1 MELRDDEKLEKV
13 NHDISLIRKKN
24 GLTFGTDA
32 YLLAAYIPART
43 RAFAIELG
51 GGTGIISLL
60 LLAAKKCASVTAVEV
75 QPEYCDL
82 MKRNA
87 ALGGFEQFSAHCAD
101 VRALPDGVLTSECAD
116 VVFSNPP
123 YMKADSGKRN
133 EHDEKFIAR
142 HEVCGGIDD
151 FCGAAER
158 LLKYGGSFYCVYR
171 TDRLIDLLASLRAH
185 RLEPKKMTFVHADKS
200 SEPSIVLVE
209 AKKGASPSLVLTK
222 PLILH
227 PENAGEKSRPLSP
240 DAERIYETCSFAD
253 FFKK

>member
-1 MELRDDEKLEKV
+1 MEIYEDEKLERV
-13 NHDISLIRKKN
+13 NENVSFIRKKN

-32 YLLAAYIPART
+32 YLLAAYIPSRP
-43 RAFAIELG
+43 RATVIELG

-60 LLAAKKCASVTAVEV
+60 LLAAKKCRRATAVEV
-75 QPEYCDL
+75 QSEYCDL

-87 ALGGFEQFSAHCAD
+87 EIGGFDGFTPHLAD
-101 VRALPDGVLTSECAD
+101 VRDLPDEALPSEYAD
-116 VVFSNPP
+116 IVFSNPP

-151 FCGAAER
+151 FCAAAER
-158 LLKYGGSFYCVYR
+158 LLKYGGNFYCVYR
-171 TDRLIDLLASLRAH
+171 PDRLIDLLASLRAH
-185 RLEPKKMTFVHADKS
+185 RLEPKRMTFVHADKS
-200 SEPSIVLVE
+200 AEPSMVLVE
-209 AKKGASPSLVLTK
+209 AKKGAASSLILTK

-240 DAERIYETCSFAD
+240 DAERIYETCSFSD

>member
-1 MELRDDEKLEKV
+1 MEIREDEKLEKV
-13 NHDISLIRKKN
+13 NSNISLIRRKN

-32 YLLAAYIPART
+32 YLLASYIPARS

-87 ALGGFEQFSAHCAD
+87 SLGGFESFSAHCAD
-101 VRALPDGVLTSECAD
+101 VRALPDGVLMSECAD

-123 YMKADSGKRN
+123 YMKVDSGKRN
-133 EHDEKFIAR
+133 EHDEKYIAR

-151 FCGAAER
+151 FCAAAER

-171 TDRLIDLLASLRAH
+171 PDRLIDLLASLRAH
-185 RLEPKKMTFVHADKS
+185 RLEPKRMTFVHADKS

-209 AKKGASPSLVLTK
+209 AKKGAASSLVLTR
-222 PLILH
+222 PLFLH
-227 PENAGEKSRPLSP
+227 PKNAGEKSRPLSP

>member
-101 VRALPDGVLTSECAD
+101 VRDLPDEVLTSECAD

-123 YMKADSGKRN
+123 YMNDGGGIKNDYSPKA
-133 EHDEKFIAR
+133 IAR
-142 HEVCGGIDD
+142 HEVLCSLEDIARVSAKLQTRW
-151 FCGAAER
+151 FPE
-158 LLKYGGSFYCVYR
+158 
-171 TDRLIDLLASLRAH
+171 DRRS
-185 RLEPKKMTFVHADKS
+185 
-200 SEPSIVLVE
+200 
-209 AKKGASPSLVLTK
+209 
-222 PLILH
+222 
-227 PENAGEKSRPLSP
+227 
-240 DAERIYETCSFAD
+240 
-253 FFKK
+253 

>member
-1 MELRDDEKLEKV
+1 MELRDDEKLERV
-13 NHDISLIRKKN
+13 NENVSFIRKKN

-43 RAFAIELG
+43 RAFAVELG

-60 LLAAKKCASVTAVEV
+60 LLSAKKCHRVTAVEV

-87 ALGGFEQFSAHCAD
+87 QLGNFEAFTAHLAD
-101 VRALPDGVLTSECAD
+101 VRELPDETLPSECAD

-133 EHDEKFIAR
+133 EYDEKFIAR

-151 FCGAAER
+151 FCAAAER
-158 LLKYGGSFYCVYR
+158 LLKYGGNFYCVYR
-171 TDRLIDLLASLRAH
+171 PDRLIDLIASLRAH
-185 RLEPKKMTFVHADKS
+185 HLEPKRMTFVHADQNA
-200 SEPSIVLVE
+200 EPCIVLVE
-209 AKKGASPSLVLTK
+209 AKKGAASSLILTK

-227 PENAGEKSRPLSP
+227 PESTGEKNRPLSA
-240 DAERIYETCSFAD
+240 DAERINETCSFSD